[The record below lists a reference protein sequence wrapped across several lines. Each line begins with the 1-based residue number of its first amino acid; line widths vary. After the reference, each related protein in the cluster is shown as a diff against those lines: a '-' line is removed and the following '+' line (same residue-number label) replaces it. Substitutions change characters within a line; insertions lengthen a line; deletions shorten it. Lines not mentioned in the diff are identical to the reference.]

1 MPPDTSKALCTLVS
15 LTSLVYINILYGPI
29 WTHMVVCLS
38 QIFLGISIDFPTC
51 STLAIL
57 RTLAASPHEG
67 HGHGM
72 TWKGDRWRPCPE
84 PVPPSNFS
92 MSVGLSRFLPRK
104 PTSRRRLH
112 HISAFQFQLSTSFCA
127 KALRCLIGLS
137 HFATKYHITKATFV
151 PNLQPDCRGSSTTC
165 KHLWDANACNCHYC
179 HSTLTH

>member
-57 RTLAASPHEG
+57 RPLAASPHEG

-112 HISAFQFQLSTSFCA
+112 HISAFQFQLSTFNFLLR
-127 KALRCLIGLS
+127 KGIALPHRPLALCYKVS
-137 HFATKYHITKATFV
+137 YHQSDIRT
-151 PNLQPDCRGSSTTC
+151 
-165 KHLWDANACNCHYC
+165 
-179 HSTLTH
+179 